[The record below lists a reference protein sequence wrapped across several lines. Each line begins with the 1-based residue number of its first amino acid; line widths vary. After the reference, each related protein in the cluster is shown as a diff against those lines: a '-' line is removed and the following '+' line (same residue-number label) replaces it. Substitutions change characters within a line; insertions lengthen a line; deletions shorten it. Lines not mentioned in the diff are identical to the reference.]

1 MRMVKYFQVH
11 DERNLIVYIDLL
23 YSMAENFDSE
33 SESDRTI
40 LFEKMR
46 DIRHLADQI
55 DELFESIGEKAP
67 SNLNKK
73 EIQEIESIKKNIL
86 NSKKQIENRHEEIDQ
101 KMKVH
106 KSSNIFT
113 VKTF

>member
-1 MRMVKYFQVH
+1 MVKYFQVH

-55 DELFESIGEKAP
+55 DQLFESIGEKAP

-73 EIQEIESIKKNIL
+73 EIQEIESIKKNII

-101 KMKVH
+101 KMKVINAQLH
-106 KSSNIFT
+106 LPLRLFCT
-113 VKTF
+113 